1 MSTRAHPAT
10 RPPASRRPA
19 PRRAP
24 SGSRRADRRAVR
36 RRRFRLALGVAVIAL
51 LVGALSWP
59 RFHDAVQEIAL
70 PLRHEDII
78 RQQAADK
85 DLDPAL
91 IAAVIYAESRFR
103 DGQRSKAGAEGLMQI
118 TPATAHEIARK
129 SGGTEFVTGDLATA
143 QVNISYGAWYLRY
156 LMGRYAGNRTF
167 ALAAYNA
174 GEGNVD
180 RWIDRARQRD
190 VDLTIAAI
198 PFSETRTYVQRVL
211 DAREEYRTSYASEL
225 GY

>member
-1 MSTRAHPAT
+1 MSTRAHSAT
-10 RPPASRRPA
+10 RRPA
-19 PRRAP
+19 TLRRPAGPRRDA
-24 SGSRRADRRAVR
+24 RRAAVR
-36 RRRFRLALGVAVIAL
+36 RRRLVIAIGVALFAML
-51 LVGALSWP
+51 AGALTWP

-78 RQQAADK
+78 RQQAAEK

-103 DGQRSKAGAEGLMQI
+103 DGQRSAAGAEGLMQI

-180 RWIDRARQRD
+180 RWIDRARQRNA
-190 VDLTIAAI
+190 DLTIEAI

-211 DAREEYRTSYASEL
+211 DAREQYRREYAAEL